1 MVQVHIVTHLSLA
14 FMRCVFYRLDIDTR
28 WLLESFSYWRWC
40 GLSPLFCPQIMSVCL
55 LFSASLLCSSPLAL
69 SACLCCLG
77 RFLLHCHSDDVKDHG
92 RENKGHWFLASWWAV
107 VLWLKQLLKFTVG
120 KKKSGKQM
128 HQPSAK
134 EKRSAWHFLCWVSLP
149 AQGCSSVS
157 LLKQNQKKALQLRRR
172 LKGFRVKALTSICRL
187 RTVDEKVILLSLTW
201 SYVTLVFSLKS
212 VYRPLNRGRYTDS
225 VTSE

>member
-1 MVQVHIVTHLSLA
+1 METNPVLLIPSPPLFCFPHNQAIPQCTLQYPSQRGSVWIGLSWFKCILWLTSLWLSCGV
-14 FMRCVFYRLDIDTR
+14 FFYRLDIDTR

-55 LFSASLLCSSPLAL
+55 LFSASLLRSSPLAL

-120 KKKSGKQM
+120 GKK
-128 HQPSAK
+128 
-134 EKRSAWHFLCWVSLP
+134 RW
-149 AQGCSSVS
+149 
-157 LLKQNQKKALQLRRR
+157 
-172 LKGFRVKALTSICRL
+172 
-187 RTVDEKVILLSLTW
+187 
-201 SYVTLVFSLKS
+201 
-212 VYRPLNRGRYTDS
+212 
-225 VTSE
+225 